1 MSSHQHDPHHPPHQH
16 PAASSALIS
25 SPPLDPSQAN
35 GHPPPSPSRSP
46 SPAPASRPRGRRWL
60 RWGAPIAALFVIGA
74 GAAAVVP
81 SAGRAVSGYFGSLF
95 SSKRPDLILHTV
107 KPEYL
112 HVSVVERGTLE
123 SADNKDIVCRVK
135 AGSKGTYA
143 STVKWVIDDGT
154 IVKKGQ
160 LLMELDDSSLQDTY
174 RTQSIEVEKAK
185 GEWTTAEE
193 DCIIQ
198 VKTNEAAIA
207 TAVAALKVGELDLD
221 KFLGIRADPALDPL
235 GSMAGAGSTLVQRGE
250 FRKNLEDIS
259 SQLKLA
265 QSDLEA
271 YRDRASWADRSV
283 RFGYLSPSQAKVEQS
298 KLDSGEDKVSQLQK
312 QKYILQTFMLQRD
325 LTDLRSKVKV
335 AQINLEQAYKTADA
349 NLHKTESIRSTKYSI
364 YQQQLDKLHDIE
376 AQIRECRIFAPQA
389 GMVVYFKDSNSRW
402 SNSQEGLIQQG
413 AQVKEGQKMMRI
425 PDLYKM
431 QVNTKVHEAMVSR
444 IRGDKRKSTGF
455 FNALRAGLL
464 LTPNPLDRLVNNS
477 ETVLST
483 LRDEYHDQDYV
494 LESRGQ
500 AATVRVDA
508 FPDRVLKAHVRS
520 VAAVASQQDWFSSD
534 VKVYQ
539 TLVTI
544 DQPIDGLKPDMSA
557 EVTIQVDPPSEA
569 MLTVPLQA
577 VFGGA
582 EDGAK
587 RKVFVMTPTGAQERD
602 VTLGL
607 FNEKMVEVKQGL
619 VEGDQV
625 VLNPKVI
632 LGDKVKTHD
641 ETVNTPSGR
650 RGGPGMGKGGKG
662 GGKGGATRGKGG
674 AAAGKGGSGNKGGN
688 NSGGG
693 AKN

>member
-1 MSSHQHDPHHPPHQH
+1 M
-16 PAASSALIS
+16 
-25 SPPLDPSQAN
+25 
-35 GHPPPSPSRSP
+35 
-46 SPAPASRPRGRRWL
+46 
-60 RWGAPIAALFVIGA
+60 
-74 GAAAVVP
+74 
-81 SAGRAVSGYFGSLF
+81 
-95 SSKRPDLILHTV
+95 
-107 KPEYL
+107 
-112 HVSVVERGTLE
+112 
-123 SADNKDIVCRVK
+123 K

-198 VKTNEAAIA
+198 VKTNEATIA
-207 TAVAALKVGELDLD
+207 TAVAALKLAELDLD
-221 KFLGIRADPALDPL
+221 KFLGIRTDPALNPL
-235 GSMAGAGSTLVQRGE
+235 GSAAGAGSTLVERGE

-265 QSDLEA
+265 ESDLEA

-298 KLDSGEDKVSQLQK
+298 KLDSGTDKVSQLQK
-312 QKYILQTFMLQRD
+312 QKYILQMFMRQHD

-335 AQINLEQAYKTADA
+335 ATINLEQAYKAADA
-349 NLHKTESIRSTKYSI
+349 NLHKTESIRGTKYSI

-376 AQIRECRIFAPQA
+376 AQIRECRIFAPQS
-389 GMVVYFKDSNSRW
+389 GMAVYFKDSNSRW
-402 SNSQEGLIQQG
+402 SNSTEGLIQQG
-413 AQVKEGQKMMRI
+413 ATVKEGQKMMRI

-444 IRGDKRKSTGF
+444 IRGDKRKTTGF
-455 FNALRAGLL
+455 FNTLRAALL
-464 LTPNPLDRLVNNS
+464 LTPNPLDRLTTNS
-477 ETVLST
+477 EFVLST

-508 FPDRVLKAHVRS
+508 FPDKVLKAHVRT

-539 TLVTI
+539 TLVMI
-544 DQPIDGLKPDMSA
+544 DEPIDGLKPDMSA
-557 EVTIQVDPPSEA
+557 EVNIQVDPPSEA

-582 EDGAK
+582 EDGSK
-587 RKVFVMTPTGAQERD
+587 RKVFVSTPAGPQERE

-607 FNEKMVEVKQGL
+607 FNEKMVEVKEGL
-619 VEGDQV
+619 AEGDQV

-632 LGDKVKTHD
+632 LGDKAKTHD
-641 ETVNTPSGR
+641 EIVNSPAGR

-662 GGKGGATRGKGG
+662 GKGGASRGKGG
-674 AAAGKGGSGNKGGN
+674 KGGGGSKGGGN
-688 NSGGG
+688 GGGGNGGGGG